1 MLVPHG
7 GSFLPHNNSHCM
19 YDVKKVKATI
29 KRTLVFSLRIG
40 QKLMKKVFMLN
51 ILEIFIL

>member
-7 GSFLPHNNSHCM
+7 GSFLLHNNSHCM
-19 YDVKKVKATI
+19 CDVKKVKDTI

-51 ILEIFIL
+51 ILEVFIL

>member
-1 MLVPHG
+1 MLVPQWE
-7 GSFLPHNNSHCM
+7 SFLLNDNSHCM
-19 YDVKKVKATI
+19 YDVKKVKAAV

-51 ILEIFIL
+51 ILEVFIL